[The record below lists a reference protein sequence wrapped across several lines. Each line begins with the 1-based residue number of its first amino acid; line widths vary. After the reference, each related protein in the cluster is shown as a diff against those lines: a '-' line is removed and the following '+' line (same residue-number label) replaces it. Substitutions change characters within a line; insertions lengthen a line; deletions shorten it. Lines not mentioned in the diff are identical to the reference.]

1 MMRPMRGASLL
12 PAAALLV
19 LAAAGWADEP
29 AGLEAAKKQAAAVH
43 KPVLIKFGSE
53 F

>member
-1 MMRPMRGASLL
+1 MLRPMRVASLL

-19 LAAAGWADEP
+19 LAAASWGEEP
-29 AGLEAAKKQAAAVH
+29 ADLEAAKKQAAEVH